1 MKLKVFPFEL
11 HNFWYIV
18 YFIIELLAKV
28 NFFTF
33 DMLAESAWSKHIIC
47 LSRHK
52 LFHHDGILYQSW
64 LAFTV
69 SLLLSQRKSL
79 HR

>member
-33 DMLAESAWSKHIIC
+33 DMLAESA
-47 LSRHK
+47 
-52 LFHHDGILYQSW
+52 
-64 LAFTV
+64 
-69 SLLLSQRKSL
+69 
-79 HR
+79 